1 MIYSV
6 KNKDD
11 LQDLEELADLQSK
24 VKQVR
29 LEEKL
34 GKQGF
39 HYDTKQLFEPI
50 TKTIM
55 DTNQKLLEETKYNTK
70 AIENLDES
78 NAQAKALELMNKNGV
93 IDPSLIR
100 PLAKLLIPRNK
111 SQFKL
116 VDDPDSENW
125 NDFKMNGEKVT
136 IYDDKLLFRDS
147 GVVFT
152 LKGDLLSMITDYDF
166 NKKESPDAKQII
178 NFLDE
183 MHFNTK
189 TTGKSTRD
197 KTLINNYYNKRAIL
211 ASGLQKVIFL
221 SENPNE
227 LCDRLHLIIQEK
239 QGGNDTNRFDNEIV
253 AIIDK
258 LLEYK
263 SITAKQH
270 KQILINFNLLHT
282 KKKK

>member
-50 TKTIM
+50 TKTIT

-78 NAQAKALELMNKNGV
+78 NTYVKNLEIMNKDEIIHPN
-93 IDPSLIR
+93 LIR
-100 PLAKLLIPRNK
+100 PLARLLVPENE
-111 SQFKL
+111 SQFRL
-116 VDDPDSENW
+116 YDDPDSANW
-125 NDFKMNGEKVT
+125 NDFIMHGEKVK
-136 IYDDKLLFRDS
+136 IYDDKLLFRDT

-152 LKGDLLSMITDYDF
+152 LKDDLLSMITDYKF
-166 NKKESPDAKQII
+166 NKKKSPDAKQII

-183 MHFNTK
+183 MHFDIHAL
-189 TTGKSTRD
+189 GRPSTRD
-197 KTLINNYYNKRAIL
+197 TNVINNYYNKRAIL

-253 AIIDK
+253 AIVDK

-263 SITAKQH
+263 SITTKQH
-270 KQILINFNLLHT
+270 KQILINFNLL
-282 KKKK
+282 